1 MHTQKSDNSTYNTI
15 RKYIVFIKG
24 IHSSKQR
31 HVQQRGVLV
40 SAHQNSIYP
49 VPATQSLVS
58 AAALLNTPLN
68 LLKVSSKTN
77 DSNRNHAL

>member
-1 MHTQKSDNSTYNTI
+1 MKVHCIYKRYS
-15 RKYIVFIKG
+15 FIKAEAC
-24 IHSSKQR
+24 SAK
-31 HVQQRGVLV
+31 GVLV